1 VKLSEGART
10 PAFAGVIG
18 VARSSVRMD
27 DLEDPQGADDPVDR
41 QVSGGAEGQVDR
53 RVAVVGAGAVGL
65 TAAHDLATRGADV
78 TVYEREG
85 VAAGSTGRAAG
96 ICYDAFAED
105 VDARVAARAV
115 ERFRAFSGR
124 GDFEF
129 EQTPYVWFVTEPGA
143 KADAIRRQVDA
154 MRRHGRDVERL
165 DADALRSEFPAL
177 RTDDVVVAA
186 VARDA
191 AVVDTSAY
199 ADLLADLARDAGVEI
214 HEHAP
219 ASVETDPLRVNGTA
233 YDDAVVAA
241 GAHTK
246 RVLADAGVQVPLKPY
261 RVQALTANAPGEGLP
276 TVYDA
281 TAGYYAR
288 PHPEGLL
295 AGDGTEPV
303 ETDPD
308 GYDRDG
314 DDWFVEAIDDR
325 LRERFSGYQ
334 PEFERA
340 WAGLCTATPD
350 RDPLL
355 GELRDGLY
363 VAAGWQGHG
372 FMRAPATGE
381 AIAVQVLGGDGI
393 PEFDPTRF
401 EGTEEFEVVEGMAV
415 E

>member
-1 VKLSEGART
+1 
-10 PAFAGVIG
+10 
-18 VARSSVRMD
+18 MD
-27 DLEDPQGADDPVDR
+27 DDDADAGP
-41 QVSGGAEGQVDR
+41 AR

-65 TAAHDLATRGADV
+65 TAAHDLAARGADV
-78 TVYEREG
+78 TVYERET
-85 VAAGSTGRAAG
+85 VAAASTGRAAG

-115 ERFRAFSGR
+115 ERFREFSGR

-129 EQTPYVWFVTEPGA
+129 TVTPYVWFVTEPGA
-143 KADAIRRQVDA
+143 KADAIRKQVAA
-154 MRRHGRDVERL
+154 MQRHGRAVERVDGDDL
-165 DADALRSEFPAL
+165 AVEFPAL
-177 RTDDVVVAA
+177 RADDVVEAA
-186 VARDA
+186 IARDA

-199 ADLLADLARDAGVEI
+199 ADLLADLARDEGVEI
-214 HEHAP
+214 REHEP
-219 ASVETDPLRVNGTA
+219 ATVAVDPVAVNGTG
-233 YDDAVVAA
+233 YDDVVVAA

-246 RVLADAGVQVPLKPY
+246 QVLADAGVPVPLKPY
-261 RVQALTANAPGEGLP
+261 RVQALTADAPGEGLP

-303 ETDPD
+303 EASPD

-314 DDWFVEAIDDR
+314 DDWFVDAMDDR
-325 LRERFSGYQ
+325 LRDRFPGYH
-334 PEFERA
+334 PDVERA

-381 AIAVQVLGGDGI
+381 VIAEQVLDGEGI
-393 PEFDPTRF
+393 PAFDPARF
-401 EGTEEFEVVEGMAV
+401 DGTKSFDVVEGMAV

>member
-1 VKLSEGART
+1 
-10 PAFAGVIG
+10 
-18 VARSSVRMD
+18 MD
-27 DLEDPQGADDPVDR
+27 DSDAGA
-41 QVSGGAEGQVDR
+41 SR

-65 TAAHDLATRGADV
+65 TAAYDLADRGADV
-78 TVYEREG
+78 TVYERET
-85 VAAGSTGRAAG
+85 VAAASTGRAAG

-105 VDARVAARAV
+105 VDASVAARAA
-115 ERFRAFSGR
+115 ERFREFSGQ
-124 GDFEF
+124 GDFAF
-129 EQTPYVWFVTEPGA
+129 DRTPYVWFVTEPGA
-143 KADAIRRQVDA
+143 KADAIREQVAA
-154 MRRHGRDVERL
+154 MQRHGRDVERV
-165 DADALRSEFPAL
+165 DAADLEDEFPAV
-177 RTDDVVVAA
+177 RTDDVAEAA

-199 ADLLADLARDAGVEI
+199 AHLLADLAREAGVDVRE
-214 HEHAP
+214 HEP
-219 ASVETDPLRVNGTA
+219 ASVETSPVRVNGTE
-233 YDDAVVAA
+233 YDDVVVAA

-246 RVLADAGVQVPLKPY
+246 QVLAEAGVAIPLKPY
-261 RVQALTANAPGEGLP
+261 RVQALTADAPGEGLP

-303 ETDPD
+303 EAAPD

-314 DDWFVEAIDDR
+314 DDWFVDAMDDR
-325 LRERFSGYQ
+325 LRDRFPGYE
-334 PEFERA
+334 PDVERA

-355 GELRDGLY
+355 GELREGLY

-381 AIAVQVLGGDGI
+381 AIAEQVLGGEGL

-401 EGTEEFEVVEGMAV
+401 DGSEEFEVVEGMAV

>member
-1 VKLSEGART
+1 
-10 PAFAGVIG
+10 
-18 VARSSVRMD
+18 
-27 DLEDPQGADDPVDR
+27 
-41 QVSGGAEGQVDR
+41 
-53 RVAVVGAGAVGL
+53 
-65 TAAHDLATRGADV
+65 
-78 TVYEREG
+78 VYERET
-85 VAAGSTGRAAG
+85 VAAASTGRAAG

-105 VDARVAARAV
+105 VDARVAARAA
-115 ERFRAFSGR
+115 ERFRDFSGQ

-129 EQTPYVWFVTEPGA
+129 GRTPYVWFVTEPGA
-143 KADAIRRQVDA
+143 KADAIRQQVDA
-154 MRRHGRDVERL
+154 MQRHGLDVERV
-165 DADALRSEFPAL
+165 DAENLASEFPAL
-177 RTDDVVVAA
+177 CTEDVVEAA

-199 ADLLADLARDAGVEI
+199 AHLLADLAREAGVEI
-214 HEHAP
+214 REHEP
-219 ASVETDPLRVNGTA
+219 ASVDVAPPRVNDSE
-233 YDDAVVAA
+233 YDDVVVAA

-246 RVLADAGVQVPLKPY
+246 QVLAEADVAIPLKPY
-261 RVQALTANAPGEGLP
+261 RVQALTADSPGEGLP
-276 TVYDA
+276 TLYDA

-303 ETDPD
+303 EADPD

-314 DDWFVEAIDDR
+314 DDWFVAALDDR
-325 LRERFSGYQ
+325 LRDRFPGYD
-334 PEFERA
+334 PDVERA

-355 GELRDGLY
+355 GELREGLY
-363 VAAGWQGHG
+363 VATGWQGHG

-381 AIAVQVLGGDGI
+381 AIAKAVLGGEGI

-401 EGTEEFEVVEGMAV
+401 DGSEDFEVVEGMAV

>member
-1 VKLSEGART
+1 M
-10 PAFAGVIG
+10 PA
-18 VARSSVRMD
+18 
-27 DLEDPQGADDPVDR
+27 Q
-41 QVSGGAEGQVDR
+41 Q
-53 RVAVVGAGAVGL
+53 VAVVGGGAVGV
-65 TAAHDLATRGADV
+65 TAARELADAGAAVTLFERGS
-78 TVYEREG
+78 
-85 VAAGSTGRAAG
+85 VAAGSSGRAAG

-115 ERFRAFSGR
+115 ERFREFSGR
-124 GDFEF
+124 GDFAF
-129 EQTPYVWFVTEPGA
+129 DRTPYVWFVTEPGA
-143 KADAIRRQVDA
+143 KAEAIREQVDA
-154 MRRHGRDVERL
+154 MQRHGRDVERVDGDDL
-165 DADALRSEFPAL
+165 ASEFPAL
-177 RTDDVVVAA
+177 RTEDVVEAA

-199 ADLLADLARDAGVEI
+199 AHLLADLAREAGVEI
-214 HEHAP
+214 REHEP
-219 ASVETDPLRVNGTA
+219 ASVGIDPVLVNATE
-233 YDDAVVAA
+233 YDDVVVAA

-246 RVLADAGVQVPLKPY
+246 QVLAEAGVAIPLKPY
-261 RVQALTANAPGEGLP
+261 RVQALTADAPGEGLP

-303 ETDPD
+303 EAAPD

-314 DDWFVEAIDDR
+314 DDWFVAALDDR
-325 LRERFSGYQ
+325 LRDRFPGYE
-334 PEFERA
+334 PDVERA

-355 GELRDGLY
+355 GELREGLY

-381 AIAVQVLGGDGI
+381 AIAEQVLGGEGI
-393 PEFDPTRF
+393 PAFDPTRF
-401 EGTEEFEVVEGMAV
+401 DGSEAFEVVEGMAV

>member
-1 VKLSEGART
+1 V
-10 PAFAGVIG
+10 
-18 VARSSVRMD
+18 VARPPASMD
-27 DLEDPQGADDPVDR
+27 DSDA
-41 QVSGGAEGQVDR
+41 AADR

-65 TAAHDLATRGADV
+65 TAAHDLAERGADV
-78 TVYEREG
+78 TVYERET
-85 VAAGSTGRAAG
+85 VAAASTGRAAG

-105 VDARVAARAV
+105 VDARVAARAA
-115 ERFRAFSGR
+115 ERFREFSGL
-124 GDFEF
+124 GDFVFDE
-129 EQTPYVWFVTEPGA
+129 TPYVWFVTEPGA
-143 KADAIRRQVDA
+143 KADAIREQVDA

-165 DADALRSEFPAL
+165 DGDDIASEFPAL
-177 RTDDVVVAA
+177 RTDDVVEAA
-186 VARDA
+186 IARDA

-199 ADLLADLARDAGVEI
+199 ADLLADLAREAGVEI
-214 HEHAP
+214 REHEP
-219 ASVETDPLRVNGTA
+219 ASVETDPVRVNDSE
-233 YDDAVVAA
+233 YDDVVVAA

-246 RVLADAGVQVPLKPY
+246 QVLADAGVSVPLKPY
-261 RVQALTANAPGEGLP
+261 RVQALTADAPGEGLP

-303 ETDPD
+303 EADPD
-308 GYDRDG
+308 DYDRDG
-314 DDWFVEAIDDR
+314 DDWFVDAMDER
-325 LRERFSGYQ
+325 LRDRFPGYE
-334 PEFERA
+334 PAVERA
-340 WAGLCTATPD
+340 WAGLCTSTPD

-381 AIAVQVLGGDGI
+381 AIAEAVLGGEGMS
-393 PEFDPTRF
+393 EFDPTRF
-401 EGTEEFEVVEGMAV
+401 DGDEEFEVAEGMAV

>member
-1 VKLSEGART
+1 MDENDDT
-10 PAFAGVIG
+10 EAGS
-18 VARSSVRMD
+18 A
-27 DLEDPQGADDPVDR
+27 
-41 QVSGGAEGQVDR
+41 R

-65 TAAHDLATRGADV
+65 TAARDLAARGADV
-78 TVYEREG
+78 TVYERET
-85 VAAGSTGRAAG
+85 VAAASTGRAAG

-105 VDARVAARAV
+105 VDARVAARAA
-115 ERFRAFSGR
+115 ERFRALSGR

-129 EQTPYVWFVTEPGA
+129 AATPYVWFVTEPGA
-143 KADAIRRQVDA
+143 KADAVREQVAA
-154 MRRHGRDVERL
+154 MQRHGRDVERVDGDDL
-165 DADALRSEFPAL
+165 AAEFPAL
-177 RTDDVVVAA
+177 RTDDVVEAA

-199 ADLLADLARDAGVEI
+199 ADLLAGLARDEGAELL
-214 HEHAP
+214 EREP
-219 ASVETDPLRVNGTA
+219 ATVAVDPPRVNGTE
-233 YDDAVVAA
+233 YDDVVVAA

-246 RVLADAGVQVPLKPY
+246 QVLADAGVEVPLKPY
-261 RVQALTANAPGEGLP
+261 RVQALTADAPGDGLP

-303 ETDPD
+303 EADPD

-314 DDWFVEAIDDR
+314 DDWFVDAMDDR
-325 LRERFSGYQ
+325 LRDRFPGYE
-334 PEFERA
+334 PSVERA
-340 WAGLCTATPD
+340 WAGLCTSTPD

-381 AIAVQVLGGDGI
+381 AVAEQVLGVGEGI
-393 PEFDPTRF
+393 PAFDPTRF
-401 EGTEEFEVVEGMAV
+401 DGSESFEVAEGMAV

>member
-1 VKLSEGART
+1 
-10 PAFAGVIG
+10 
-18 VARSSVRMD
+18 MD
-27 DLEDPQGADDPVDR
+27 D
-41 QVSGGAEGQVDR
+41 AEEPGDR

-65 TAAHDLATRGADV
+65 TAAHDLAVRGADA
-78 TVYEREG
+78 TVYERET
-85 VAAGSTGRAAG
+85 VAAASTGRAAG

-115 ERFRAFSGR
+115 ERFREFSGQ
-124 GDFEF
+124 GDFAF
-129 EQTPYVWFVTEPGA
+129 DATPYVWFVTEPGA
-143 KADAIRRQVDA
+143 KADAIRQQVAA
-154 MRRHGRDVERL
+154 MQRHGRDVERV
-165 DADALRSEFPAL
+165 DAEALAAEFPAL
-177 RTDDVVVAA
+177 RTDDVVEAA
-186 VARDA
+186 VARNA

-199 ADLLADLARDAGVEI
+199 ADLLADLARAEGVEI
-214 HEHAP
+214 REREP
-219 ASVETDPLRVNGTA
+219 ASVETDPPRVNGVA
-233 YDDAVVAA
+233 YDDVVVAA

-246 RVLADAGVQVPLKPY
+246 RVLADAGVDVPLKPY
-261 RVQALTANAPGEGLP
+261 RVQALTADAPADGLP

-288 PHPEGLL
+288 PHPEGVL

-303 ETDPD
+303 EADPET
-308 GYDRDG
+308 YDRDG
-314 DDWFVEAIDDR
+314 DDWFVDAVGDHLRDR
-325 LRERFSGYQ
+325 VPGYD
-334 PEFERA
+334 PVVERA

-381 AIAVQVLGGDGI
+381 ALAEEVLGGAGI
-393 PEFDPTRF
+393 PAFDPTRF
-401 EGTEEFEVVEGMAV
+401 DGGEEFEVVEGMAV

>member
-1 VKLSEGART
+1 
-10 PAFAGVIG
+10 
-18 VARSSVRMD
+18 MD
-27 DLEDPQGADDPVDR
+27 DSDAGA
-41 QVSGGAEGQVDR
+41 GR

-78 TVYEREG
+78 TVYERDT
-85 VAAGSTGRAAG
+85 VAAASTGRAAG

-115 ERFRAFSGR
+115 ERFREFSGR

-129 EQTPYVWFVTEPGA
+129 DETPYVWFVTEPGA
-143 KADAIRRQVDA
+143 KADAIREQVDA
-154 MRRHGRDVERL
+154 MRRHGRDVERV
-165 DADALRSEFPAL
+165 DAADLASEFPAL
-177 RTDDVVVAA
+177 HTADVVEAA

-199 ADLLADLARDAGVEI
+199 ADLLADLAREAGVEI
-214 HEHAP
+214 REHEP
-219 ASVETDPLRVNGTA
+219 ASVATDPVAVNGTR
-233 YDDAVVAA
+233 YDDVVVAA

-246 RVLADAGVQVPLKPY
+246 QVLADAGVAVPLKPY

-303 ETDPD
+303 EADPD
-308 GYDRDG
+308 GYDRGG
-314 DDWFVEAIDDR
+314 DDWFVAALDDR
-325 LRERFSGYQ
+325 LRDRFPGYD
-334 PEFERA
+334 PDVECA

-355 GELRDGLY
+355 GELSEGLY

-381 AIAVQVLGGDGI
+381 VIAEQVLGGDGL
-393 PEFDPTRF
+393 PAFDPTRF
-401 EGTEEFEVVEGMAV
+401 DGSESFEVVEGMAV

>member
-1 VKLSEGART
+1 MDEDDDDD
-10 PAFAGVIG
+10 AGG
-18 VARSSVRMD
+18 D
-27 DLEDPQGADDPVDR
+27 DAED
-41 QVSGGAEGQVDR
+41 AETAAAR

-65 TAAHDLATRGADV
+65 TAAHDLAARGADV
-78 TVYEREG
+78 TVYERET
-85 VAAGSTGRAAG
+85 VAAASTGRAAG

-115 ERFRAFSGR
+115 ERFRAFSGT
-124 GDFEF
+124 GDFAF
-129 EQTPYVWFVTEPGA
+129 AATPYVWFVTEPGA
-143 KADAIRRQVDA
+143 KADAVREQVAA
-154 MRRHGRDVERL
+154 MQRHGRAVERVDGDDL
-165 DADALRSEFPAL
+165 AAEFPAL
-177 RTDDVVVAA
+177 RTDDVVEAA

-199 ADLLADLARDAGVEI
+199 ADLLAGLARDEGAEI
-214 HEHAP
+214 REREP
-219 ASVETDPLRVNGTA
+219 ATVAVDPPRVNGA
-233 YDDAVVAA
+233 EFDDVVVAA
-241 GAHTK
+241 GAHPSQL
-246 RVLADAGVQVPLKPY
+246 LADAGVEVPLKPY
-261 RVQALTANAPGEGLP
+261 RVQALTADAPSQGLP

-288 PHPEGLL
+288 PHPAGLL

-303 ETDPD
+303 EADPD

-314 DDWFVEAIDDR
+314 DDWFVDAMADR
-325 LRERFSGYQ
+325 LRNRFPGYE
-334 PEFERA
+334 PDVERA

-381 AIAVQVLGGDGI
+381 AIAEQVLGGEGV
-393 PEFDPTRF
+393 PAFDPARF
-401 EGTEEFEVVEGMAV
+401 DGSESFDVVEGMAV